1 MTQGKNPKNFA
12 KKKMGKKK
20 IAHAFS
26 KKEWYQVKIP
36 VVKQGAISN
45 IGFMPVWKTVG
56 TKIST

>member
-26 KKEWYQVKIP
+26 KKEWYQIRIP

-45 IGFMPVWKTVG
+45 IGFMPV
-56 TKIST
+56 